1 MSEVFKLVLKFIGG
15 YLNQPYAINNNKGT
29 ILCMLALLFVL
40 RLDHQRFELIECTR
54 LCVKERENERA
65 VGRKRVGT
73 SNRRRADT
81 VHCF

>member
-1 MSEVFKLVLKFIGG
+1 M
-15 YLNQPYAINNNKGT
+15 
-29 ILCMLALLFVL
+29 LCMLALLFVL